1 MMETI
6 MGGRHISGH
15 GTGDDGFDEEG
26 YDESQRAEILEF
38 EREGPTDGTIVT
50 DLDPDL
56 GEDEDLMDDED
67 EIDGVEEADL
77 ATSTDD
83 DEEEEGED
91 GDEDD
96 R

>member
-1 MMETI
+1 
-6 MGGRHISGH
+6 MGGRQVTGH

-38 EREGPTDGTIVT
+38 EREGPTNGTIVT

-56 GEDEDLMDDED
+56 GEDEDLLDDSED
-67 EIDGVEEADL
+67 DIDGAEDADL
-77 ATSTDD
+77 ATVAED
-83 DEEEEGED
+83 DEEPDED
-91 GDEDD
+91 LEEDD

>member
-1 MMETI
+1 
-6 MGGRHISGH
+6 MGGRHVIGH

-56 GEDEDLMDDED
+56 GEDEDLMDDDD
-67 EIDGVEEADL
+67 EIGAVEDTGLGESD
-77 ATSTDD
+77 DD
-83 DEEEEGED
+83 DEEGED
-91 GDEDD
+91 AGEDD

>member
-1 MMETI
+1 

-50 DLDPDL
+50 DLEPDL
-56 GEDEDLMDDED
+56 GEDEDLLDDDDIE
-67 EIDGVEEADL
+67 GAEEADL
-77 ATSTDD
+77 ATSNDDD
-83 DEEEEGED
+83 DEEE
-91 GDEDD
+91 DEDD
-96 R
+96 PESEDR

>member
-1 MMETI
+1 

-56 GEDEDLMDDED
+56 GEEEDALDEDD

-77 ATSTDD
+77 ATSTEDD
-83 DEEEEGED
+83 DEEEEDED